1 MKNLLFFIVFFAAP
15 ALGFAQYAP
24 PAGQEGSTAIPMD
37 DLRFKSWAT
46 SCTVERGFLDIEQE
60 ELGFVD
66 FGSEEDALG
75 KAEGNAMNIVSL
87 GDKGVA
93 VLGFE
98 KPIRNGEGFDFA
110 VFENSF
116 SDEFLELAYVEAS
129 SDGENFFRFP
139 AVSLTKADVQI
150 DGFGVLDATKIHN
163 LAGKYRQG
171 FGTPFDLEE
180 LKDIEGLDVNKITH
194 IRIIDVCGD
203 INEDYAAFD
212 AQGNIIND
220 PYPTPFPSGGF
231 DLDAIGVIHNS
242 DENSIAEQDR
252 AFRIYPQPA
261 KQILMID
268 LLYNKGFTYLS
279 VLDISGSCLIKSDF
293 AQEINVEHLSQ
304 GIYILRLED
313 REGNKISTKF
323 LKQ

>member
-1 MKNLLFFIVFFAAP
+1 MKDLLFLIVFFAAP
-15 ALGFAQYAP
+15 AFVFAQYAP
-24 PAGQEGSTAIPMD
+24 PAGQEGSSAIHMD
-37 DLRFKSWAT
+37 DVRFKSWAT
-46 SCTVERGFLDIEQE
+46 SCAVERAYLDIEQM

-66 FGSEEDALG
+66 FGSVDEAIG
-75 KAEGNAMNIVSL
+75 KAEGNAMNILSL

-98 KPIRNGEGFDFA
+98 KPIRNGEGYDFA

-116 SDEFLELAYVEAS
+116 SDEFLELAFVEVS

-139 AVSLTKADVQI
+139 AVSLTQTEAQI

-180 LKDIEGLDVNKITH
+180 LKDIEGLDVNEITH

-203 INEDYAAFD
+203 INEDFASHD
-212 AQGNIIND
+212 SQGNIIND

-242 DENSIAEQDR
+242 DENSIVEEDQ
-252 AFRIYPQPA
+252 AFSIYPQPVT
-261 KQILMID
+261 KNLMIHLFNENLFASFSILD
-268 LLYNKGFTYLS
+268 L
-279 VLDISGSCLIKSDF
+279 SGSCILKSDF
-293 AQEINVEHLSQ
+293 TKEINVEHFSS

-313 REGNKISTKF
+313 REGNIISTKF